1 MDIYIGYLPRHTL
14 QNIFTLKLKYIYHNL
29 WISHLANFSFLY
41 FLGTK
46 IEEVYKKKSNYI
58 FGKYQKC
65 NQHMRDTCKK
75 RSFKLPFTCRGK
87 KYICNIFFSFIVNL
101 FCNVCVSWK
110 LYEMVAIM

>member
-1 MDIYIGYLPRHTL
+1 
-14 QNIFTLKLKYIYHNL
+14 
-29 WISHLANFSFLY
+29 
-41 FLGTK
+41 
-46 IEEVYKKKSNYI
+46 
-58 FGKYQKC
+58 
-65 NQHMRDTCKK
+65 MRDTCKK